1 MELNKR
7 KKSLLIKYIVIGVL
21 CLALGFGSG
30 YIVFHNSNANAN
42 EKTNLTLVDEVVDLL
57 NNNWLDTTFSNIY
70 SRSYDSRVS
79 KWSRR
84 LTFLFYVF
92 SGK

>member
-1 MELNKR
+1 MEDPCIGIFSFWSSFYSKHQCYDKIMERGDLNVELNKR

-30 YIVFHNSNANAN
+30 YIVFHNSSANAN

-57 NNNWLDTTFSNIY
+57 NNNW
-70 SRSYDSRVS
+70 
-79 KWSRR
+79 
-84 LTFLFYVF
+84 
-92 SGK
+92 